1 MARIYDNIETMF
13 TPGLKGIIS
22 NVGVKR
28 VDFCVG
34 YFNLRGWKVIVNEIN
49 TLSGDLIYEKINGN
63 DESILRTCRL
73 MIGMH
78 RPLEELIREEK
89 VRFLSIIQC

>member
-1 MARIYDNIETMF
+1 MF

-34 YFNLRGWKVIVNEIN
+34 YFNLRGWKVIVNEIDA
-49 TLSGDLIYEKINGN
+49 LSEDWIYEKINSN
-63 DESILRTCRL
+63 KVSRL
-73 MIGMH
+73 
-78 RPLEELIREEK
+78 
-89 VRFLSIIQC
+89 